1 MLTTDLIRGPV
12 GMVLGLIVWLV
23 VFSLLIGAINGWY
36 LQAVD
41 AGVVSGERFDRV
53 VVKGAHTKADD
64 AWVGVTGTT
73 NATERVADAGTN
85 ATVYTLAGTTAY
97 LLEEGETAGT
107 CRIGSIKGG
116 AASRRSISIEA
127 GTYFTPLGS
136 EVYSEAA
143 SSDGDAKEANIAAAD
158 IAISGCEWGEEGSV
172 FNAGGLGG
180 LVEIILQAAGL
191 APPIALLFAL
201 GTFGSS
207 FMKNMGSHP
216 ILAAVLTVILLLL
229 VATLLNTFVP
239 FLTAAF
245 EAIDKNRFVM
255 YDEGLGNLSV
265 VVGNF
270 YGVVVVASMMM
281 IAWQVVKH
289 LRGGNVINAAQRM

>member
-1 MLTTDLIRGPV
+1 
-12 GMVLGLIVWLV
+12 
-23 VFSLLIGAINGWY
+23 
-36 LQAVD
+36 
-41 AGVVSGERFDRV
+41 
-53 VVKGAHTKADD
+53 
-64 AWVGVTGTT
+64 
-73 NATERVADAGTN
+73 
-85 ATVYTLAGTTAY
+85 
-97 LLEEGETAGT
+97 
-107 CRIGSIKGG
+107 
-116 AASRRSISIEA
+116 
-127 GTYFTPLGS
+127 
-136 EVYSEAA
+136 
-143 SSDGDAKEANIAAAD
+143 
-158 IAISGCEWGEEGSV
+158 
-172 FNAGGLGG
+172 
-180 LVEIILQAAGL
+180 
-191 APPIALLFAL
+191 
-201 GTFGSS
+201 
-207 FMKNMGSHP
+207 MKNMGSHP